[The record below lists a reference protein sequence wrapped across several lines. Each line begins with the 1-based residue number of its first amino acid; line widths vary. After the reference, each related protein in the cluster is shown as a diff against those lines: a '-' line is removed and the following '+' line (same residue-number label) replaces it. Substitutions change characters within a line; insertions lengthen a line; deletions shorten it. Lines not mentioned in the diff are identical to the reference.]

1 MRYIKWL
8 GIVAFLLL
16 VIACFLPWIAVAG
29 PNISAG
35 GMDAGGTNFGK
46 PGVLHLILGV
56 LFLAL
61 HLIPRLWAKRVNVV
75 VAALNIAW
83 AVRNFFILAICRGGE
98 CPDRL
103 PGFWL
108 MLVASVLMLITAL
121 FPDME
126 PIEKD

>member
-1 MRYIKWL
+1 MHYIKGL

-75 VAALNIAW
+75 VATEYCL
-83 AVRNFFILAICRGGE
+83 G
-98 CPDRL
+98 CPQLLSLLSAGAANVPTDC
-103 PGFWL
+103 PVSG
-108 MLVASVLMLITAL
+108 
-121 FPDME
+121 
-126 PIEKD
+126 